1 MHHEKRWRSKPPRAA
16 RISASMGS
24 KKSSTN
30 SSCSIVSER
39 TSRHPSASLEATT
52 AQGCLRSKTMGMPG
66 KFSRIQ
72 PRSRFALMSL
82 IRRRL
87 AISLR
92 LNRSAQRLLNLP
104 VSMVLAGPRYSSR
117 RSSGLRYCLRWK
129 CRSIRTLPGWK
140 GSKTKRY
147 PLRWLI
153 IPETH
158 VVPLRPLP
166 ARKTELRWS
175 PLPKSTWSPPNT
187 REGDAPIKGTS
198 PRRSPPLSPPLSRG
212 SPPRVRPLRPR
223 PLVREILAVR
233 GPDLRLGGAPVLP
246 AGKLRGY
253 GSEKEEKQGRTR
265 DVPVPLEDRG
275 YEVDRERGDEPG
287 QQEPALPPSPP
298 GGPRGEAD
306 ERDHEAD
313 ERQEGEYAGLGA
325 LLEVQVVDLLDVPG
339 LGPVLEPG
347 ELEGPGPR
355 AGQGTFLPGFPAH
368 PPVGFPETQV
378 EGGEPLGG
386 VLRPGRVA
394 HEHLVGPADATV
406 LVHNSERARADRQ
419 HRRDD
424 HEPPERPTP
433 EGHQLVA
440 VHHEGVP
447 GLQDESRREGDDQVV
462 PESRPEYYPLP
473 LGEAGLQETLQA
485 LDPPQK
491 PCAGDGEDEQVDQ
504 RLQALLGEDEQ
515 EDQARYQRAD
525 AATGEREVERDK
537 EGKRQGSVESPEEG
551 IAHRGRPRQR

>member
-1 MHHEKRWRSKPPRAA
+1 MHHEKTWRSKEPRAS

-24 KKSSTN
+24 RKSSTR
-30 SSCSIVSER
+30 SSCSIVSGRLSLHPNARREGATGQGWRRRR
-39 TSRHPSASLEATT
+39 TI
-52 AQGCLRSKTMGMPG
+52 GMPG
-66 KFSRIQ
+66 KFARIQ
-72 PRSRFALMSL
+72 PRSRLALMSL

-87 AISLR
+87 ATRFL
-92 LNRSAQRLLNLP
+92 LKRSTQKFLSSP

-117 RSSGLRYCLRWK
+117 RSSGLRYCLRLK

-140 GSKTKRY
+140 SPKTKRY

-233 GPDLRLGGAPVLP
+233 GPDVRLGGAPVLP

-253 GSEKEEKQGRTR
+253 CSEKEEKQGRTR

-275 YEVDRERGDEPG
+275 YEVDCERGDEPG
-287 QQEPALPPSPP
+287 QQEPTLPPSPP

-313 ERQEGEYAGLGA
+313 ERQEGEHAGLGA

-347 ELEGPGPR
+347 VLEGPGPR
-355 AGQGTFLPGFPAH
+355 AGQGTLLPGFPAY

-394 HEHLVGPADATV
+394 HEHLVCRP
-406 LVHNSERARADRQ
+406 LPNKNIHNSERARADRQ

-424 HEPPERPTP
+424 GEPPERPTP

-447 GLQDESRREGDDQVV
+447 GLQDEGRREGDDQVV

-515 EDQARYQRAD
+515 EDQARHQRAD
-525 AATGEREVERDK
+525 AAAGEREVERDK
-537 EGKRQGSVESPEEG
+537 EGERQGGVESPEEG